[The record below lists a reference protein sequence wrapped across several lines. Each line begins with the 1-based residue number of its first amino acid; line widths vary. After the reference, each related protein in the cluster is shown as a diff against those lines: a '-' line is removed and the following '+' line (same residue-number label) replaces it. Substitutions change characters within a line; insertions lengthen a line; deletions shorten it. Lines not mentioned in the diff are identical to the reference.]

1 MPPKKKK
8 IKRVNM
14 QVRQSGSRFGLLSVN
29 SRDNDFRRD
38 LLDQGFKEH
47 ENVVIVSEA
56 DLEELLQ
63 EHIDYK
69 LYYDAYYK

>member
-1 MPPKKKK
+1 MPLRKKE
-8 IKRVNM
+8 IRRVNM

-29 SRDNDFRRD
+29 SRGNDFRRD

-63 EHIDYK
+63 EHMGYRQ
-69 LYYDAYYK
+69 YYDAYYK